1 MLQVI
6 FLSLGMLFST
16 SAFEQSTNDRI
27 LGQWTDEDHTRILE
41 FVNNG
46 SYYDAIIRK
55 AEPDSLI
62 GKKQI
67 SGLRYDKGN
76 AYKGGT
82 LYAIQ
87 KGKTAN
93 CSAKLLSDDKLELKV
108 SKGLASKSSVWT
120 RINSKNAKK

>member
-1 MLQVI
+1 MPQFI
-6 FLSLGMLFST
+6 FLLLCMLFSM
-16 SAFEQSTNDRI
+16 SAFAQNTNDRI
-27 LGQWTDEDHTRILE
+27 LGQWTNEDHTRMLE
-41 FVNNG
+41 FVKQG
-46 SYYDAIIRK
+46 SHYDAIIRK

-67 SGLRYDKGN
+67 SGLRFDKGDS
-76 AYKGGT
+76 YKGGT

-93 CSAKLLSDDKLELKV
+93 CSAKLLNNDKLELRV
-108 SKGLASKSSVWT
+108 SKGLTSKSSVWT